1 MIKSNLKNFACTLAK
16 KSLAVVAACAISLP
30 AFAEGYQVNSQSA
43 RQAGMAHTGVAL
55 KLGAESMLFNP
66 AGMSFMDSKFDIS
79 FGASLIKS
87 KVKYHN
93 GNNEIETENPL
104 STPLYGYIG
113 YKPCKNFAFGVSI
126 TNPAGNSLKWPDS
139 WAGSTIIQDI
149 SLKAFSVQPTVSYK
163 FGNIVSIGA
172 GLMIDFGSFNQNK
185 ALVAQGTFDQLGALA
200 GSLAQMNPAMGAMA
214 QMIGSLP
221 QSDLANI
228 ELSGKSKVSYG
239 INVGAM
245 VNVSP
250 KVTLGVSYRSK
261 VNMNVKEGEAKIT
274 YANETAK
281 GVIETFANFDIASL
295 AGKLPPAV
303 ASQIDLNS
311 IVGQQ
316 QQLKFISAL
325 DGAKFEASLPIPSI
339 LNAGVGYKPIEGL
352 TLTGELQ
359 YTFWSAF
366 KELVV
371 KFDESTGNYA
381 ISSKKAYDNSFA
393 IRIGGEYVISNFAT
407 VRLGGYVDTTPVHT
421 DNYNPETPGATSF
434 GATAGA
440 SLSPVKFMAIDL
452 TLAYLAG
459 QKTYG
464 SYTDGDKTFAGEYQ
478 KSAFIPAIGLRF
490 KF

>member
-1 MIKSNLKNFACTLAK
+1 MIKTNLKNLACSFAK
-16 KSLAVVAACAISLP
+16 KGLAVAVACAISLP

-79 FGASLIKS
+79 FGTSIIKS
-87 KVKYHN
+87 KVKYQN
-93 GNNEIETENPL
+93 DNKTIETENPL
-104 STPLYGYIG
+104 STPIFGYIG
-113 YKPCKNFAFGVSI
+113 YKPCKNLAFGVSL
-126 TNPAGNSLKWPDS
+126 TNPAGNSLKWPNS

-149 SLKAFSVQPTVSYK
+149 SLKAFSIQPTVSYK
-163 FGNIVSIGA
+163 FGDIVSIGA
-172 GLMIDFGSFNQNK
+172 GLMIDFGSFSQNK
-185 ALVAQGTFDQLGALA
+185 AVVPQGTFDQLGALA
-200 GSLAQMNPAMGAMA
+200 GSLSQLIPAMGAMA

-221 QSDLANI
+221 KSDLANI
-228 ELSGKSKVSYG
+228 ELSGNSQVSYG
-239 INVGAM
+239 VNVGVM

-250 KVTLGVSYRSK
+250 KVTLGASFRSTVK
-261 VNMNVKEGEAKIT
+261 MNVEGGEAKVV
-274 YANETAK
+274 YANDAAK
-281 GVIETFANFDIASL
+281 GVINTFANFNLQELAS
-295 AGKLPPAV
+295 KLPPQMAG
-303 ASQIDLNS
+303 ALDLQS

-316 QQLKFISAL
+316 QQLKSLSML
-325 DGAKFEASLPIPSI
+325 DGAKFNASLPIPSI
-339 LNAGVGYKPIEGL
+339 FMAGIAYKPIEEL
-352 TLTGELQ
+352 TLTGDFQ
-359 YTFWSAF
+359 YTGWKAYD
-366 KELVV
+366 ELNV
-371 KFDESTGNYA
+371 KFDETTGNYT
-381 ISSKKAYDNSFA
+381 ISSKKNYDNSYA
-393 IRIGGEYVISNFAT
+393 IRIGGEYVISDFAT

-452 TLAYLAG
+452 TVAYLAG

-464 SYTDGDKTFAGEYQ
+464 TYTDGGKTFAGDYQ

>member
-1 MIKSNLKNFACTLAK
+1 M
-16 KSLAVVAACAISLP
+16 AACAISLP

-79 FGASLIKS
+79 LGVTGIVS
-87 KVKYHN
+87 KVKYQN
-93 GNNEIETENPL
+93 GNNVTETENPL
-104 STPLYGYIG
+104 STPLFGYIG
-113 YKPCKNFAFGVSI
+113 YKPCKNLAFGVSI
-126 TNPAGNSLKWPDS
+126 TNPAGNSLVWPNS

-185 ALVAQGTFDQLGALA
+185 ALVPQGTFDQLGTLA
-200 GSLAQMNPAMGAMA
+200 GSLSGMIPAMGAMA

-228 ELSGKSKVSYG
+228 ELSGKSDISYG
-239 INVGAM
+239 FNVGVM

-250 KVTLGVSYRSK
+250 KVTIGASYRST
-261 VNMNVKEGEAKIT
+261 VQMNVNGGEAKII
-274 YANETAK
+274 YANDAAK
-281 GVIETFANFDIASL
+281 NVINTFAGINLQDLVS
-295 AGKLPPAV
+295 KLPANM
-303 ASQIDLNS
+303 AGALDLTS
-311 IVGQQ
+311 IAAQQ
-316 QQLKFISAL
+316 QQLKFMSAL
-325 DGAKFEASLPIPSI
+325 DGAKFNASLPIPSI
-339 LNAGVGYKPIEGL
+339 LMAGVAYKPIEDL
-352 TLTGELQ
+352 TLTGDFQ
-359 YTFWSAF
+359 YTGWKAYD
-366 KELVV
+366 ELNVE
-371 KFDESTGNYA
+371 FDETTGNYT
-381 ISSKKAYDNSFA
+381 ISSKKEYDNSYA
-393 IRIGGEYVISNFAT
+393 IRIGGEYVISDLAA
-407 VRLGGYVDTTPVHT
+407 VRLGGYIDTTPVHT
-421 DNYNPETPGATSF
+421 DNYNPETPGATTF

-440 SLSPVKFMAIDL
+440 TLSPVKFMAIDL

-464 SYTDGDKTFAGEYQ
+464 SYTDGGVTFAGEYQ